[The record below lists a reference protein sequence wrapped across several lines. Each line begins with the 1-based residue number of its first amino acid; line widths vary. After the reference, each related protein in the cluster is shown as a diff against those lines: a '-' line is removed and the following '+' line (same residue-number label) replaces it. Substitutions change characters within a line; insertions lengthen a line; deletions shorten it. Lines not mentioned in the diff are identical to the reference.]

1 MTGPIRLDLAPGR
14 HAADREGPLLALRKT
29 GFADDDDA
37 VRWVDSLTPLGARR
51 PRGLALRCRI
61 RQARPALAHDA
72 VAHLQRL
79 AEGAE
84 AAED

>member
-1 MTGPIRLDLAPGR
+1 MTGPIRLDIATGPAP
-14 HAADREGPLLALRKT
+14 ADCQGPWIALRKT
-29 GFADDDDA
+29 GFADDDAA

-61 RQARPALAHDA
+61 RQARPALAPDA

-79 AEGAE
+79 ADRRAG
-84 AAED
+84 